1 MDLSGGIINTP
12 QSFGAAGADPT
23 SSSGVDIHDLEVTP
37 TKIAA
42 ARSYGYS
49 DADIVSYLSQN
60 SALPVTDARKAGYS
74 DSQIV
79 DYLAKPPAPEPTP
92 DVPSAASTA
101 LHAGERGVLPAAGG
115 WAGMAAGAKL
125 GAIAGAAIPGL
136 GETGIG
142 EAGGAIVGG
151 LVGGF
156 AGSAAVDKA
165 QQMLMDLMPDDVLAK
180 IGQSTSQQQAEELAH
195 PYVAMAAEL
204 APNLFLLRPGFG
216 GHAVSEG
223 AGTLER
229 ALASPIGSRAV
240 GAGLMGAQEA
250 ASEEVENGDVDP
262 AKVAIAAGAGA
273 LMNKETGLGRVV
285 RGAGEGIVPNIGPYR
300 DSAVATA
307 DDVMSAPDIDAAIEA
322 ADTASSTAVPDTTD
336 IAAGAKMLD
345 DHVAD
350 QQQEKLNSLFKGLNS
365 GTVEQ
370 TSDDSYVYKTTDDNG
385 QEVAAPI
392 KVWNPDVDQP
402 ALGEDAI
409 SPELAKVQ
417 TDHYGQMGI
426 DVVYFQNDPSVPFDG
441 AVDPKQ
447 PNTIFLSNDPSR
459 NAAQV
464 GAHEVTHVLESTP
477 LPDGT
482 SLGDLLHQQVAAGL
496 TAEGRDYAQTM
507 FGSTAPARDAFPAGP
522 EGDAAHNDAVTLH
535 LVKELGADI
544 GGEAPKFDTFIPK
557 VIDAVQARYGASV
570 AQDVLAKFLAGI
582 KSAMETLRKFFGADQ
597 NNTESQNWVSNLSE
611 VHDTLAKMQAE
622 RYGSALERQ
631 QAADAGATDLAAR
644 QQFLKTGELPEKAP
658 AEPVTGETG
667 LPVPAEPSAAAPA
680 GAEAGEAVSVPPAE
694 AHASEA
700 PEAPAVTGEPHPM
713 QEVAAA
719 AGVARDQLVILRRWL
734 GDMAAEHAQKAAA
747 SPMAKLLRQTA
758 AAIMLKAPEGG
769 ELPPRAAAR
778 LAEVKGQLRALE
790 RPAEDTPEMSKVR
803 AALDDVRQQVGATRG
818 GGEIFSP
825 RVTKEMADRL
835 AVRRAAREAQ
845 QEPATVEREPV
856 LAPEPPAASPAPET
870 TPEVPATEPAS
881 AEPAQR
887 RLTMPTPEGKGG
899 KIVRAANSEET
910 QALVNADQQKRV
922 SKAFDRDFDRSV
934 EIAMRERQPPEG
946 ILPSFYFL
954 EAERRATRDGNLDL
968 IMKLRQSPV
977 AEELTTAARTVQSF
991 ATRDP
996 QSAVAR
1002 ISDVE
1007 AARRA
1012 AAESAAM
1019 AQHGSLANAEAAA
1032 ATKASKE
1039 IRTAVKA
1046 QMRARKPDAWQ
1057 SFIASITCGVK

>member
-1 MDLSGGIINTP
+1 MDLSSGIINTAP
-12 QSFGAAGADPT
+12 NFAADDSGA
-23 SSSGVDIHDLEVTP
+23 SGVDIHDLEMTP
-37 TKIAA
+37 EKIAS

-49 DADIVSYLSQN
+49 DKDIVSYLSQN
-60 SALPVTDARKAGYS
+60 SAVPVTDARKAGYS
-74 DSQIV
+74 DRQII

-92 DVPSAASTA
+92 DEPSAATTA

-125 GAIAGAAIPGL
+125 GAIVGAAIPVL
-136 GETGIG
+136 GETGVG

-151 LVGGF
+151 LIGGF
-156 AGSAAVDKA
+156 AGSAIADKA
-165 QQMLMDLMPDDVLAK
+165 QQAVLDVMPDDVLEK

-204 APNLFLLRPGFG
+204 SPNLFLLRPGFG
-216 GHAVSEG
+216 GHVAREG

-240 GAGLMGAQEA
+240 GAGLMGTQEA
-250 ASEEVENGDVDP
+250 ASEAVQNGDVDP

-307 DDVMSAPDIDAAIEA
+307 NDVMSAPDIDAAIEA
-322 ADTASSTAVPDTTD
+322 ADTASSTAAPDTTE
-336 IAAGAKMLD
+336 IAAGAKLLD
-345 DHVAD
+345 DHVVAA
-350 QQQEKLNSLFKGLNS
+350 QQEKLNSLFKGLNS
-365 GTVEQ
+365 GELEKAA
-370 TSDDSYVYKTTDDNG
+370 DDSYIFRSTDADG
-385 QEVAAPI
+385 KEVTAPI
-392 KVWNPDVDQP
+392 KVWNPDTDEVAP
-402 ALGEDAI
+402 GENAI
-409 SPELAKVQ
+409 TPELAKVQ

-426 DVVYFQNDPSVPFDG
+426 DVVYLHGGPNIPFDG
-441 AVDPKQ
+441 AVDPRQ
-447 PNTIFLSNDPSR
+447 PDTIFLSSDPDR

-464 GAHEVTHVLESTP
+464 GGHEVAHVLENTT

-482 SLGDLLHQQVAAGL
+482 NLGDLLYQQVRDGL
-496 TAEGRDYAQTM
+496 TQIGREDAEDR
-507 FGSTAPARDAFPAGP
+507 FGVTAPKRDAFPAGP
-522 EGDAAHNDAVTLH
+522 DGDEAHADAVTLH
-535 LVKELGADI
+535 LVKELSADI

-557 VIDAVQARYGASV
+557 VIDAVQQRYGASV

-582 KSAMETLRKFFGADQ
+582 KSAIETLRKFFGADQ

-611 VHDTLAKMQAE
+611 VHDTLARMQAE

-631 QAADAGATDLAAR
+631 QAADTGATDLAAR

-658 AEPVTGETG
+658 AEPVTGKVV
-667 LPVPAEPSAAAPA
+667 LPAQAEPSAAPPA
-680 GAEAGEAVSVPPAE
+680 GTEPEGAVSVPLTETP
-694 AHASEA
+694 ASEV

-719 AGVARDQLVILRRWL
+719 AGVARDQLVTLRRWL
-734 GDMAAEHAQKAAA
+734 GDMAAERAQKAAA

-790 RPAEDTPEMSKVR
+790 RPAEDTPEMAKVR
-803 AALDDVRQQVGATRG
+803 AALDDVRHQVGATRG

-835 AVRRAAREAQ
+835 AARRATREAQ
-845 QEPATVEREPV
+845 QEPATVELEPV
-856 LAPEPPAASPAPET
+856 LVPESPAASPAPET
-870 TPEVPATEPAS
+870 APEVSATVAAPAELAH
-881 AEPAQR
+881 R
-887 RLTMPTPEGKGG
+887 RLTMPNPEGKGG

-934 EIAMRERQPPEG
+934 EVAMRERQPPEG

-968 IMKLRQSPV
+968 IMKLKQSPV

-1007 AARRA
+1007 AVRRA
-1012 AAESAAM
+1012 AAESAAT

-1032 ATKASKE
+1032 VTKADKE

-1046 QMRARKPDAWQ
+1046 QVRARKPDAWEK
-1057 SFIASITCGVK
+1057 FISSITCGVK